1 MSAIAKYLRLSSE
14 DEDLDHSSKLE
25 SNSISNQRNLLDAY
39 ISRMPEF
46 SEASVMEFCDD
57 GWSGKNFERPAVQEM
72 LLQARQG
79 KLQCIIVKDL
89 SRFGRDYLTVGN
101 YISRVFPFLG
111 VRFIAVNDGIDSIRP
126 SDVDSLDTSF
136 RTLLYDLYSR
146 DLSRKV
152 RSALR
157 LRAKRGEC
165 LSTYAPYGYTKDPD
179 RKNHL
184 VIDPP
189 AAEIVRRIFH
199 MIADGRTAVQTA
211 QILNHECVPT
221 PLHCKR
227 TEGYIHMGWNC
238 IGEENFWTGQ
248 AIIRIIGDEQYL
260 GKVIFGKRFYDI
272 VGGRHSVKVS
282 RKDWIVTSGTHE
294 AIVTQAEFDSAQAV
308 LRKFAERQRKSKDK
322 PLYRKVRCGVCGH
335 AMTRAGGKSP
345 YYVCHT
351 SWVTDVFPCST
362 QKISEQDIFA
372 LLLDDLHVQAAAA
385 VEFERIWEEQRRQ
398 EQKDVAAMR
407 KNLAATKSSLEQ
419 QKRKI
424 QGMYESFAMGEIGKS
439 DYMAAKTAAVQRRDD
454 IIKQIEELEAVLENT
469 GTDGRLDNSFVS
481 SFQPYVGADEIT
493 EKILLDVL
501 KEVLVYPDGRLEIIW
516 NHREEFE
523 KMMLDIM
530 GGQCN
535 ERQKDVDLL

>member
-1 MSAIAKYLRLSSE
+1 MNAIAKYLRLSSE
-14 DEDLDHSSKLE
+14 DEDLNRSSKLE

-46 SEASVMEFCDD
+46 AEAGVLEFCDD

-79 KLQCIIVKDL
+79 KIQCIVVKDL

-184 VIDPP
+184 VIDLP
-189 AAEIVRRIFH
+189 AADIVRRIFH
-199 MIADGRTAVQTA
+199 MIADGKSAVQAA
-211 QILNHECVPT
+211 QILNRECVPT

-227 TEGYIHMGWNC
+227 AEGYIHMGWNC

-248 AIIRIIGDEQYL
+248 AIIRIIRDEQYL
-260 GKVIFGKRFYDI
+260 GKEIFGKRFYDI

-308 LRKFAERQRKSKDK
+308 LRKLAERERKSKDK

-351 SWVTDVFPCST
+351 SRVTDAFPCST

-372 LLLDDLHVQAAAA
+372 LMLNDLHVQAAAA
-385 VEFERIWEEQRRQ
+385 VEFERIWAGRHRHVKENT
-398 EQKDVAAMR
+398 AAMR
-407 KNLAATKSSLEQ
+407 KNLVAMKANLEQ
-419 QKRKI
+419 QNR
-424 QGMYESFAMGEIGKS
+424 QVRSMYESFATGEISKA
-439 DYMAAKTAAVQRRDD
+439 DYLAAKAAAVQQRDSAATRVA
-454 IIKQIEELEAVLENT
+454 ELEAVIENI
-469 GTDGRLDNSFVS
+469 GTDGNLQNGFVS
-481 SFQPYVGADEIT
+481 NFQKYAEVQEIT
-493 EKILLDVL
+493 GETITDVL
-501 KEVLVYPDGRLEIIW
+501 KEVLIYPDKKVEIVW
-516 NHREEFE
+516 NHQDEFE
-523 KMMLDIM
+523 KMLLALD
-530 GGQCN
+530 GQ
-535 ERQKDVDLL
+535 E